1 MPNDEINMRFRMILR
16 DLVRDGDKTRA
27 KLRMGGLINFI
38 DRNNER
44 EVRIYKS
51 MVKTITLKN
60 LRKRGTRVLMF

>member
-1 MPNDEINMRFRMILR
+1 MPKDELNMRFRMILR
-16 DLVRDGDKTRA
+16 DLAMDGDKTRA

-44 EVRIYKS
+44 EVRIYRA

-60 LRKRGTRVLMF
+60 LRQRGTRVLLW

>member
-1 MPNDEINMRFRMILR
+1 MPKDELNMRFRMILR
-16 DLVRDGDKTRA
+16 DLSIDGDKTRA

-60 LRKRGTRVLMF
+60 LQKRGTRVLLW